1 MHEYKN
7 WRHLEAYFYSRFFH
21 SKISKT
27 FIVLIESPYLICYK
41 HIIIKFNSILIPDSA
56 NSQCSDIVETFSV
69 ATTMTTKHDWGPIFK
84 KGVSYRPTSSISVAG
99 FKVYRK
105 FDLENA
111 SNGTLEEEK
120 EDIISIE
127 ICTAPPMTEVNC
139 RIMVYKTTIEQRYT
153 IYWKNSASTRGIYKF
168 EGWQSTLEKTAGP
181 YLPTSYGII
190 PEENMNLFPNPL
202 QILN

>member
-1 MHEYKN
+1 MN
-7 WRHLEAYFYSRFFH
+7 FFH

-84 KGVSYRPTSSISVAG
+84 KGVSYEPTDSIYVRGYKISRH
-99 FKVYRK
+99 FN
-105 FDLENA
+105 LENA
-111 SNGTLEEEK
+111 SNGTFEEEK
-120 EDIISIE
+120 EDIIFTENCI
-127 ICTAPPMTEVNC
+127 AYPMSEVNC

-153 IYWKNSASTRGIYKF
+153 IYWKNSSPTRGIYKF
-168 EGWQSTLEKTAGP
+168 EGWHKDVERTAGP
-181 YLPTSYGII
+181 YWPTDYGII
-190 PEENMNLFPNPL
+190 PEDNMNPFPSDSH
-202 QILN
+202 ILADILANSIQ